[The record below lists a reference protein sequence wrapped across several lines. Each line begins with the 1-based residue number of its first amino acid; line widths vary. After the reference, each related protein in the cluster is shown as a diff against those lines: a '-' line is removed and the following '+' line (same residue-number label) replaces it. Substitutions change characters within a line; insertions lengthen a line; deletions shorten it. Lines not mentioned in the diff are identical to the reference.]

1 MELKRILARDTRSAT
16 EKAMALFGPDVLIIS
31 NNRVEGQTE
40 LIVALDLVEAYSDEL
55 MAEEMGAIEHRQT
68 ATRYPSGAALSG
80 VNRRLSSTPSSVN
93 QPFSDHLHQM
103 LQTGGQVEPIGT
115 PASTSTS
122 TSTSN
127 DSGDL
132 LLSQGRE
139 QTRSLEIVSLVREEF
154 AALRQEFRLSQQTA
168 SWQLNQYWPE
178 HIQPLVQVMTEVG
191 VPTALR
197 ALLQEGLREQPTL
210 DIALDS
216 IRAQLTHNLERP
228 QEGFP
233 NRGIHVM
240 AGLSG
245 SGKTLMVAKAA
256 QQLAMHYGNEY
267 VAVVSYHDMRAG
279 AWSQTQMLCAQL
291 GVECYRAS
299 DADTLKLLLEE
310 LSPKRLILIDT
321 PGVQMED
328 RLAEILQ
335 VCPEAGLHAVVPADS
350 SAVTLSRIML
360 KSKLP
365 WQSLMI
371 SKLDEAN
378 SPWPLIQFLI
388 AEGAQCVVSAGGG
401 SDKISDGLKSSG
413 LQKLINM
420 AMTQLNPTLD
430 AFGADLTQAAAKP
443 ATLETPV
450 NEAEVSNEPLTHAM
464 GLSRPNWSL
473 EMPQSELHG

>member
-16 EKAMALFGPDVLIIS
+16 EKAMAMFGPDVLIIS
-31 NNRVEGQTE
+31 NHRVEGQTE
-40 LIVALDLVEAYSDEL
+40 LIVALDVAEATLDEML
-55 MAEEMGAIEHRQT
+55 ETDAEEQSQESNSVTVTAKGPRQ
-68 ATRYPSGAALSG
+68 
-80 VNRRLSSTPSSVN
+80 RLSSTPSSVSS
-93 QPFSDHLHQM
+93 PFSDHLHQL
-103 LQTGGQVEPIGT
+103 LQPASRMAQQAEAEPI
-115 PASTSTS
+115 AHVSTEH
-122 TSTSN
+122 
-127 DSGDL
+127 L
-132 LLSQGRE
+132 LTQGRE
-139 QTRSLEIVSLVREEF
+139 QVRSQEIVSLVREEL

-168 SWQLNQYWPE
+168 NWQMNQYWPA
-178 HIQPLVQVMTEVG
+178 HIQPLVQAMTEAA

-210 DIALDS
+210 DSALDS

-233 NRGIHVM
+233 NKGVHVM

-256 QQLAMHYGNEY
+256 QQVALHYGTEY

-291 GVECYRAS
+291 GVDCFRAGS
-299 DADTLKLLLEE
+299 PETLKLLLDE
-310 LSPKRLILIDT
+310 LSPRRMIVIDT
-321 PGVQMED
+321 PGVQMSE

-401 SDKISDGLKSSG
+401 SDNISDGLKSSG

-420 AMTQLNPTLD
+420 AMTQLNPSLD
-430 AFGADLTQAAAKP
+430 AFGGDMSQVAAKP

-450 NEAEVSNEPLTHAM
+450 NEAEASSEPLTHAM

>member
-16 EKAMALFGPDVLIIS
+16 EKAMAMFGPDVLIIS
-31 NNRVEGQTE
+31 NHRVEGQTE
-40 LIVALDLVEAYSDEL
+40 LIVALDVAEASLDDMFETD
-55 MAEEMGAIEHRQT
+55 AEEQSQESNSVTVTAKGPRQ
-68 ATRYPSGAALSG
+68 
-80 VNRRLSSTPSSVN
+80 RLSSTPSSVSS
-93 QPFSDHLHQM
+93 PFSDHLHQL
-103 LQTGGQVEPIGT
+103 LQPASRMAQQAEAEPI
-115 PASTSTS
+115 AHVSTEH
-122 TSTSN
+122 
-127 DSGDL
+127 L
-132 LLSQGRE
+132 LTQGRE
-139 QTRSLEIVSLVREEF
+139 QVRSQEIVSLVREEL
-154 AALRQEFRLSQQTA
+154 ASLRQEFRLSQQTA
-168 SWQLNQYWPE
+168 NWQMNQYWPA
-178 HIQPLVQVMTEVG
+178 HIQPLVQAMTEAA

-210 DIALDS
+210 DSALDS

-233 NRGIHVM
+233 NKGVHVM

-256 QQLAMHYGNEY
+256 QQVALHYGTEY

-291 GVECYRAS
+291 GVDCFRAGS
-299 DADTLKLLLEE
+299 PETLKLLLDE
-310 LSPKRLILIDT
+310 LSPRRMIVIDT
-321 PGVQMED
+321 PGVQMSE
-328 RLAEILQ
+328 RLAEILE

-401 SDKISDGLKSSG
+401 SDNISDGLKSSG

-420 AMTQLNPTLD
+420 AMTQLNPSLD
-430 AFGADLTQAAAKP
+430 AFGGDLSQVAAKP
-443 ATLETPV
+443 ATLETLV
-450 NEAEVSNEPLTHAM
+450 NEAEASNEPLTHAM

>member
-16 EKAMALFGPDVLIIS
+16 EKAMAMFGPDVLIIS
-31 NNRVEGQTE
+31 NHRVEGQTE
-40 LIVALDLVEAYSDEL
+40 LIVALDVAEASLDEML
-55 MAEEMGAIEHRQT
+55 ETDAEEQSQESNSVTVTAKGPRQ
-68 ATRYPSGAALSG
+68 P
-80 VNRRLSSTPSSVN
+80 LSSTPSSVSS
-93 QPFSDHLHQM
+93 PFSDHLHQL
-103 LQTGGQVEPIGT
+103 LQPASRMAQQAEAEPIAH
-115 PASTSTS
+115 ASTEH
-122 TSTSN
+122 
-127 DSGDL
+127 L
-132 LLSQGRE
+132 LTQGRE
-139 QTRSLEIVSLVREEF
+139 QVRSQEIVSLVREEL

-168 SWQLNQYWPE
+168 NWQMNQYWPA
-178 HIQPLVQVMTEVG
+178 HIQPLVQAMTEAT

-210 DIALDS
+210 DSALDS

-233 NRGIHVM
+233 NKGVHVM

-256 QQLAMHYGNEY
+256 QQVALHYGTEY

-291 GVECYRAS
+291 GVDCFRAGS
-299 DADTLKLLLEE
+299 PETLKLLLDE
-310 LSPKRLILIDT
+310 LSPRRMIVIDT
-321 PGVQMED
+321 PGVQMSE

-401 SDKISDGLKSSG
+401 SDNISDGLKSSG
-413 LQKLINM
+413 LQKLINI
-420 AMTQLNPTLD
+420 AMTHLTPSSD
-430 AFGADLTQAAAKP
+430 AFVPDTMEDATKP
-443 ATLETPV
+443 ATLVTQV
-450 NEAEVSNEPLTHAM
+450 NEADAANVPLTHTL

>member
-16 EKAMALFGPDVLIIS
+16 EKAMAMFGPDVLIIS
-31 NNRVEGQTE
+31 NHRVEGQTE
-40 LIVALDLVEAYSDEL
+40 LIVALDVAEATLDEML
-55 MAEEMGAIEHRQT
+55 ETDAEEQSQESNSVTVTAKGPRQ
-68 ATRYPSGAALSG
+68 
-80 VNRRLSSTPSSVN
+80 RLSSTPSSVSS
-93 QPFSDHLHQM
+93 PFSDHLHQL
-103 LQTGGQVEPIGT
+103 LQPASRMAQQAEAEPI
-115 PASTSTS
+115 AHVSTEH
-122 TSTSN
+122 
-127 DSGDL
+127 L
-132 LLSQGRE
+132 LTQGRE
-139 QTRSLEIVSLVREEF
+139 QVRSQEIVSLVREEL

-168 SWQLNQYWPE
+168 NWQMNQYWPA
-178 HIQPLVQVMTEVG
+178 HIQPLVQAMTEAA

-210 DIALDS
+210 DSALDS

-233 NRGIHVM
+233 NKGVHVM

-256 QQLAMHYGNEY
+256 QQVALHYGTEY

-291 GVECYRAS
+291 GVDCFRAGS
-299 DADTLKLLLEE
+299 PETLKLLLDE
-310 LSPKRLILIDT
+310 LSPRRMIVIDT
-321 PGVQMED
+321 PGVQMSE

-401 SDKISDGLKSSG
+401 SDNISDGLKSSG

-420 AMTQLNPTLD
+420 AMTQLNPSLD
-430 AFGADLTQAAAKP
+430 AFGGDLSQVAAKP
-443 ATLETPV
+443 ATLETLV
-450 NEAEVSNEPLTHAM
+450 NEAEASNEPLTHAM

>member
-16 EKAMALFGPDVLIIS
+16 EKAMAMFGPDVLIIS

-40 LIVALDLVEAYSDEL
+40 LIVAMDVAEASLDEL
-55 MAEEMGAIEHRQT
+55 LENDLEAQSQESNSVTVTAKGPRQ
-68 ATRYPSGAALSG
+68 RM
-80 VNRRLSSTPSSVN
+80 SSTPSSVSG
-93 QPFSDHLHQM
+93 PFSDHLHQLLHPASRM
-103 LQTGGQVEPIGT
+103 AQQAEAEPI
-115 PASTSTS
+115 AHVSTEH
-122 TSTSN
+122 
-127 DSGDL
+127 L
-132 LLSQGRE
+132 LTQGRE
-139 QTRSLEIVSLVREEF
+139 QVRSQEIVSLVREEL

-168 SWQLNQYWPE
+168 NWQMNQYWPA
-178 HIQPLVQVMTEVG
+178 HIQPLVQSMTEAA

-210 DIALDS
+210 DSALDS

-233 NRGIHVM
+233 NKGVHVM

-256 QQLAMHYGNEY
+256 QQVALHYGTEY

-291 GVECYRAS
+291 GVDCFRAGS
-299 DADTLKLLLEE
+299 PETLKLLLDE
-310 LSPKRLILIDT
+310 LSPRRMIVIDT
-321 PGVQMED
+321 PGVQMSE

-388 AEGAQCVVSAGGG
+388 AEGAQCMVSAGGG

-450 NEAEVSNEPLTHAM
+450 NEAEASSEPLTHAM

>member
-1 MELKRILARDTRSAT
+1 MELKRILDRDTRSAT

-31 NNRVEGQTE
+31 NHRVEGQTE
-40 LIVALDLVEAYSDEL
+40 LIVALDVAEAASEDMFETESKTQSQ
-55 MAEEMGAIEHRQT
+55 ASSVAAA
-68 ATRYPSGAALSG
+68 ATSSLRT
-80 VNRRLSSTPSSVN
+80 RISSTPSSVSN
-93 QPFSDHLHQM
+93 PFSDHLHQL
-103 LQTGGQVEPIGT
+103 LQAGSKMAQSAEAEPT
-115 PASTSTS
+115 SNASTEH
-122 TSTSN
+122 
-127 DSGDL
+127 L
-132 LLSQGRE
+132 LTQGRE
-139 QTRSLEIVSLVREEF
+139 QVRSQEIVSLVREEL

-168 SWQLNQYWPE
+168 SWQMNQYWPA
-178 HIQPLVQVMTEVG
+178 HIQPLVEAMTEAAI
-191 VPTALR
+191 PTALR

-210 DIALDS
+210 DNALES
-216 IRAQLTHNLERP
+216 IRTQLTHNLERP

-233 NRGIHVM
+233 NKGVHVM

-256 QQLAMHYGNEY
+256 QQVAMHYGTEY

-291 GVECYRAS
+291 GVDCFRAGS
-299 DADTLKLLLEE
+299 PETLKLLLDE
-310 LSPKRLILIDT
+310 LSPRRMIVIDT
-321 PGVQMED
+321 PGVQMNE

-360 KSKLP
+360 KSQLP

-371 SKLDEAN
+371 SKLDEAH

-388 AEGAQCVVSAGGG
+388 AEGAQCVVSAGGS
-401 SDKISDGLKSSG
+401 SDKMSDGLKSSG
-413 LQKLINM
+413 LQKLINI
-420 AMTQLNPTLD
+420 AMNQLAPSSNAFD
-430 AFGADLTQAAAKP
+430 AELIQAALKP
-443 ATLETPV
+443 ATLETSV
-450 NEAEVSNEPLTHAM
+450 IEVDAANEALTHTV

>member
-16 EKAMALFGPDVLIIS
+16 EKAMAMFGPDVLIIS
-31 NNRVEGQTE
+31 NHRVEGQTE
-40 LIVALDLVEAYSDEL
+40 LIVALDVAEASLDEML
-55 MAEEMGAIEHRQT
+55 ETDAEEQSQESNSVTVTAKGPRQ
-68 ATRYPSGAALSG
+68 
-80 VNRRLSSTPSSVN
+80 RLSSTPSSVSS
-93 QPFSDHLHQM
+93 PFSDHLHQL
-103 LQTGGQVEPIGT
+103 LQPASRMAQQAEAEPI
-115 PASTSTS
+115 AHVSTEH
-122 TSTSN
+122 
-127 DSGDL
+127 L
-132 LLSQGRE
+132 LTQGRE
-139 QTRSLEIVSLVREEF
+139 QVRSQEIVSLVREEL

-168 SWQLNQYWPE
+168 NWQMNQYWPA
-178 HIQPLVQVMTEVG
+178 HIQPLVQAMTEAA

-210 DIALDS
+210 DSALDS

-233 NRGIHVM
+233 NKGVHVM

-256 QQLAMHYGNEY
+256 QQVALHYGTEY

-291 GVECYRAS
+291 GVDCFRAGS
-299 DADTLKLLLEE
+299 PETLKLLLDE
-310 LSPKRLILIDT
+310 LSPRRMIVIDT
-321 PGVQMED
+321 PGVQMSE
-328 RLAEILQ
+328 RLAEILE

-388 AEGAQCVVSAGGG
+388 AEGAKCVVSAGGG
-401 SDKISDGLKSSG
+401 SDNISDGLKSSG

-420 AMTQLNPTLD
+420 AMTQLNPSLD

-443 ATLETPV
+443 ATLETLV
-450 NEAEVSNEPLTHAM
+450 NEAETSNEPLTHAM

>member
-40 LIVALDLVEAYSDEL
+40 LIVALDVAAASSDEL
-55 MAEEMGAIEHRQT
+55 MAEEMGAIENGQT
-68 ATRYPSGAALSG
+68 ATPYPSGAALSG
-80 VNRRLSSTPSSVN
+80 VNKRLSSTPSSVN
-93 QPFSDHLHQM
+93 QPFSDHLHH
-103 LQTGGQVEPIGT
+103 LLKTGGQSESNGSRD
-115 PASTSTS
+115 STA
-122 TSTSN
+122 N
-127 DSGDL
+127 DSSDH

-139 QTRSLEIVSLVREEF
+139 QARSQEIVSLVREEL

-168 SWQLNQYWPE
+168 SWQMNQYWPA
-178 HIQPLVQVMTEVG
+178 HIQPLVQAMTEVG

-210 DIALDS
+210 DSALDS

-256 QQLAMHYGNEY
+256 QQLAMQYGNEY

-291 GVECYRAS
+291 GVECYRANG
-299 DADTLKLLLEE
+299 ADTLKLLLEE

-350 SAVTLSRIML
+350 SGVTLSRIML
-360 KSKLP
+360 KSKLN

-371 SKLDEAN
+371 SKLDESN

-388 AEGAQCVVSAGGG
+388 AEGAECVVSAGGG

-413 LQKLINM
+413 LQKLINI
-420 AMTQLNPTLD
+420 AMTHLTPSSD
-430 AFGADLTQAAAKP
+430 AFAPDTMEEAIKP
-443 ATLETPV
+443 ATLVTQV
-450 NEAEVSNEPLTHAM
+450 NEADATNVPLTHTL

>member
-16 EKAMALFGPDVLIIS
+16 EKAMAMFGPDVLIIS

-40 LIVALDLVEAYSDEL
+40 LIVAMDVAEASLDEL
-55 MAEEMGAIEHRQT
+55 LENDLEAQSQESNSVTVTAKGPRQ
-68 ATRYPSGAALSG
+68 RM
-80 VNRRLSSTPSSVN
+80 SSTPSSVSS
-93 QPFSDHLHQM
+93 PFSDHLHQLLHPASRM
-103 LQTGGQVEPIGT
+103 AQQAEAEPI
-115 PASTSTS
+115 AHVSTEH
-122 TSTSN
+122 
-127 DSGDL
+127 L
-132 LLSQGRE
+132 LTQGRE
-139 QTRSLEIVSLVREEF
+139 QVRSQEIVSLVREEL

-168 SWQLNQYWPE
+168 NWQMNQYWPA
-178 HIQPLVQVMTEVG
+178 HIQPLVQAMTEAA

-210 DIALDS
+210 DSALDS

-233 NRGIHVM
+233 NKGVHVM

-256 QQLAMHYGNEY
+256 QQVALHYGTEY

-291 GVECYRAS
+291 GVDCFRAGS
-299 DADTLKLLLEE
+299 PETLKLLLDE
-310 LSPKRLILIDT
+310 LSPRRMIVIDT
-321 PGVQMED
+321 PGVQMSE

>member
-16 EKAMALFGPDVLIIS
+16 EKAMAMFGPDVLIIS
-31 NNRVEGQTE
+31 NHRVEGQTE
-40 LIVALDLVEAYSDEL
+40 LIVALDVAEASLDEML
-55 MAEEMGAIEHRQT
+55 ETDAEEQSQESNSVTVTAKGPRQ
-68 ATRYPSGAALSG
+68 
-80 VNRRLSSTPSSVN
+80 RLSSTPSSVSS
-93 QPFSDHLHQM
+93 PFSDHLHQL
-103 LQTGGQVEPIGT
+103 LQPASRMAQQAEAEPI
-115 PASTSTS
+115 AQVSTEH
-122 TSTSN
+122 
-127 DSGDL
+127 L
-132 LLSQGRE
+132 LTQGRE
-139 QTRSLEIVSLVREEF
+139 QVRSQEIVSLVREEL

-168 SWQLNQYWPE
+168 NWQMNQYWPA
-178 HIQPLVQVMTEVG
+178 HIQPLVQAMTEAA

-210 DIALDS
+210 DSALDS

-233 NRGIHVM
+233 NKGVHVM

-256 QQLAMHYGNEY
+256 QQVALHYGTEY

-291 GVECYRAS
+291 GVDCFRAGS
-299 DADTLKLLLEE
+299 PETLKLLLDE
-310 LSPKRLILIDT
+310 LSPRRMIVIDT
-321 PGVQMED
+321 PGVQMSE
-328 RLAEILQ
+328 RLAEILE

-401 SDKISDGLKSSG
+401 SDNISDGLKSSG

-420 AMTQLNPTLD
+420 AMTQLNPSLD
-430 AFGADLTQAAAKP
+430 AFGGDLSQVAAKP
-443 ATLETPV
+443 ATLETLV
-450 NEAEVSNEPLTHAM
+450 NEAEASNEPLTHAM

>member
-40 LIVALDLVEAYSDEL
+40 LIVALDVAAASSDEL
-55 MAEEMGAIEHRQT
+55 MSEEMGAIEHGQT
-68 ATRYPSGAALSG
+68 ATPYLSGAALSG
-80 VNRRLSSTPSSVN
+80 VNKRLSSTPSSVN
-93 QPFSDHLHQM
+93 QPFSDHLHH
-103 LQTGGQVEPIGT
+103 LLKTGGQGELNGSHD
-115 PASTSTS
+115 STA
-122 TSTSN
+122 N
-127 DSGDL
+127 DSGDQ

-139 QTRSLEIVSLVREEF
+139 QARSQEIVSLVREEL

-168 SWQLNQYWPE
+168 SWQMNQYWPA
-178 HIQPLVQVMTEVG
+178 HIQPLVQAMTEVG

-210 DIALDS
+210 DSALDS

-256 QQLAMHYGNEY
+256 QQLAMQYGNEY

-291 GVECYRAS
+291 GVECYRANG
-299 DADTLKLLLEE
+299 ADTLKLLLEE

-350 SAVTLSRIML
+350 SGVTLSRIML
-360 KSKLP
+360 KSKLN

-371 SKLDEAN
+371 SKLDESN

-388 AEGAQCVVSAGGG
+388 AEGAECVVSAGGG

-413 LQKLINM
+413 LQKLINI
-420 AMTQLNPTLD
+420 AMTHLTPSSD
-430 AFGADLTQAAAKP
+430 AFAPDTMEEAIKP
-443 ATLETPV
+443 ATLVTQV
-450 NEAEVSNEPLTHAM
+450 NEADATNVPLTHTL

>member
-16 EKAMALFGPDVLIIS
+16 EKAMAMFGPDVLIIS
-31 NNRVEGQTE
+31 NHRVEGQTE
-40 LIVALDLVEAYSDEL
+40 LIVALDVAEASLDEL
-55 MAEEMGAIEHRQT
+55 FETDAEEQSPESNSVTVTAKGPRQ
-68 ATRYPSGAALSG
+68 
-80 VNRRLSSTPSSVN
+80 RLSSTPSSVSS
-93 QPFSDHLHQM
+93 PFSDHLHQL
-103 LQTGGQVEPIGT
+103 LQPASRMAQQAEAEPI
-115 PASTSTS
+115 AHVSTEH
-122 TSTSN
+122 
-127 DSGDL
+127 L
-132 LLSQGRE
+132 LTQGRE
-139 QTRSLEIVSLVREEF
+139 QVRSQEIVSLVREEL

-168 SWQLNQYWPE
+168 NWQMNQYWPA
-178 HIQPLVQVMTEVG
+178 HIQPLVQAMTEAA

-210 DIALDS
+210 DSALDS

-233 NRGIHVM
+233 NKGVHVM

-256 QQLAMHYGNEY
+256 QQVALHYGTEY

-291 GVECYRAS
+291 GVDCFRAGS
-299 DADTLKLLLEE
+299 PETLKLLLDE
-310 LSPKRLILIDT
+310 LSPRRMIVIDT
-321 PGVQMED
+321 PGVQMSE
-328 RLAEILQ
+328 RLAEILE

-401 SDKISDGLKSSG
+401 SDNISDGLKSSG

-420 AMTQLNPTLD
+420 AMTQLSPSLD
-430 AFGADLTQAAAKP
+430 AFGGYMSQAATKP

-450 NEAEVSNEPLTHAM
+450 NEVEAANEPLTHEM

>member
-16 EKAMALFGPDVLIIS
+16 EKAMAMFGPDVLIIS
-31 NNRVEGQTE
+31 NHRVEGQTE
-40 LIVALDLVEAYSDEL
+40 LIVALDVAEASLDDMFETD
-55 MAEEMGAIEHRQT
+55 AEEQSPESNSVTVTAKGPRQ
-68 ATRYPSGAALSG
+68 
-80 VNRRLSSTPSSVN
+80 RLSSTPSSVSS
-93 QPFSDHLHQM
+93 PFSDHLHQL
-103 LQTGGQVEPIGT
+103 LQPASRMAQQAEAEPI
-115 PASTSTS
+115 AHVSTEH
-122 TSTSN
+122 
-127 DSGDL
+127 L
-132 LLSQGRE
+132 LTQGRE
-139 QTRSLEIVSLVREEF
+139 QVRSQEIVSLVREEL

-168 SWQLNQYWPE
+168 NWQMNQYWPA
-178 HIQPLVQVMTEVG
+178 HIQPLVQAMTEAA

-210 DIALDS
+210 DSALDS

-233 NRGIHVM
+233 NKGVHVM

-256 QQLAMHYGNEY
+256 QQVALHYGTEY

-291 GVECYRAS
+291 GVDCFRAGS
-299 DADTLKLLLEE
+299 PETLKLLLDE
-310 LSPKRLILIDT
+310 LSPRRMIVIDT
-321 PGVQMED
+321 PGVQMSE

-350 SAVTLSRIML
+350 SAVNLSRIML

-401 SDKISDGLKSSG
+401 SDNISDGLKSSG

-420 AMTQLNPTLD
+420 AMTQLNPSLD
-430 AFGADLTQAAAKP
+430 AFGGDLSQAAAKP
-443 ATLETPV
+443 ATLETLV
-450 NEAEVSNEPLTHAM
+450 NEAEASNEPLTHAM

>member
-1 MELKRILARDTRSAT
+1 MELKRILARDTRTAT
-16 EKAMALFGPDVLIIS
+16 EKAIAMFGPDVLIIS

-40 LIVALDLVEAYSDEL
+40 LIVAMDVAEASLDEL
-55 MAEEMGAIEHRQT
+55 LENDLEAQSQESNSVTVTAKGPRQ
-68 ATRYPSGAALSG
+68 RM
-80 VNRRLSSTPSSVN
+80 SSTPSSVSG
-93 QPFSDHLHQM
+93 PFSDHLHQLLHPASRM
-103 LQTGGQVEPIGT
+103 AQQAEAEPI
-115 PASTSTS
+115 AHVSTEH
-122 TSTSN
+122 
-127 DSGDL
+127 L
-132 LLSQGRE
+132 LTQGRE
-139 QTRSLEIVSLVREEF
+139 QVRSQEIVSLVREEL

-168 SWQLNQYWPE
+168 NWQMNQYWPA
-178 HIQPLVQVMTEVG
+178 HIQPLVQSMTEAA

-210 DIALDS
+210 DSALDS

-233 NRGIHVM
+233 NKGVHVM

-256 QQLAMHYGNEY
+256 QQVALHYGTEY

-291 GVECYRAS
+291 GVDCFRAGS
-299 DADTLKLLLEE
+299 PETLKLLLDE
-310 LSPKRLILIDT
+310 LSPRRMIVIDT
-321 PGVQMED
+321 PGVQMSE

-420 AMTQLNPTLD
+420 AMAQLNPTLD

>member
-1 MELKRILARDTRSAT
+1 VAAAGPRAR
-16 EKAMALFGPDVLIIS
+16 V
-31 NNRVEGQTE
+31 
-40 LIVALDLVEAYSDEL
+40 
-55 MAEEMGAIEHRQT
+55 
-68 ATRYPSGAALSG
+68 
-80 VNRRLSSTPSSVN
+80 SSTPSSVN
-93 QPFSDHLHQM
+93 NPFSDHLHQL
-103 LQTGGQVEPIGT
+103 LQSGSKLAQPVQAEPVAQ
-115 PASTSTS
+115 ASTEH
-122 TSTSN
+122 
-127 DSGDL
+127 L
-132 LLSQGRE
+132 LTQGRE
-139 QTRSLEIVSLVREEF
+139 QVRSQEIVSLVREEL

-168 SWQLNQYWPE
+168 SWQMNQYWPA
-178 HIQPLVQVMTEVG
+178 HIQPLVEAMTEAAI
-191 VPTALR
+191 PTALR
-197 ALLQEGLREQPTL
+197 ALLQEGLREQPSL
-210 DIALDS
+210 DSALSS

-233 NRGIHVM
+233 NKGVHVL

-256 QQLAMHYGNEY
+256 QQVAMHYGTEY

-291 GVECYRAS
+291 GVDCFRAGS
-299 DADTLKLLLEE
+299 PETLKLLLDE
-310 LSPKRLILIDT
+310 LSPRRMIVIDT
-321 PGVQMED
+321 PGVQINE

-335 VCPEAGLHAVVPADS
+335 VCPEVGLHAVVPADS

-360 KSKLP
+360 KSQLP

-413 LQKLINM
+413 LQKLINIAM
-420 AMTQLNPTLD
+420 AQLAPSSD
-430 AFGADLTQAAAKP
+430 AFDTDIIQAGVKP
-443 ATLETPV
+443 ATLETSV
-450 NEAEVSNEPLTHAM
+450 SEVDAANEPLTHAV
-464 GLSRPNWSL
+464 GLSRPNWTL

>member
-16 EKAMALFGPDVLIIS
+16 EKAMAMFGPDVLIIS

-40 LIVALDLVEAYSDEL
+40 LIVAMDVAEA
-55 MAEEMGAIEHRQT
+55 APEEMFDMTSEAQSQASSPVT
-68 ATRYPSGAALSG
+68 VAATSPRA
-80 VNRRLSSTPSSVN
+80 RISSTPSSVN
-93 QPFSDHLHQM
+93 NPFSDHLHQL
-103 LQTGGQVEPIGT
+103 LQPGSKMAQAEEAEPAAPI
-115 PASTSTS
+115 STEQ
-122 TSTSN
+122 
-127 DSGDL
+127 L
-132 LLSQGRE
+132 LTQGRD
-139 QTRSLEIVSLVREEF
+139 QVRSQEIVSLVREEL

-168 SWQLNQYWPE
+168 SWQMNQYWPA
-178 HIQPLVQVMTEVG
+178 HIQPLVQSMTEAA

-210 DIALDS
+210 DSALDS

-233 NRGIHVM
+233 NKGVHVM

-256 QQLAMHYGNEY
+256 QQVALHYGTEY

-291 GVECYRAS
+291 GVDCFRAGS
-299 DADTLKLLLEE
+299 PETLKLLLDE
-310 LSPKRLILIDT
+310 LSPRRMIVIDT
-321 PGVQMED
+321 PGVQMSE

-420 AMTQLNPTLD
+420 AMAQLNPTLD

>member
-16 EKAMALFGPDVLIIS
+16 EKAMAMFGPDVLIIS
-31 NNRVEGQTE
+31 NHRVEGQTE
-40 LIVALDLVEAYSDEL
+40 LIVALDVAEASLDEML
-55 MAEEMGAIEHRQT
+55 ETDAEEQSQESNSVTVTAKGPRQ
-68 ATRYPSGAALSG
+68 
-80 VNRRLSSTPSSVN
+80 RLSSTPSSVSS
-93 QPFSDHLHQM
+93 PFSDHLHQL
-103 LQTGGQVEPIGT
+103 LQPASRMAQQAEAEPI
-115 PASTSTS
+115 AHVSTEH
-122 TSTSN
+122 
-127 DSGDL
+127 L
-132 LLSQGRE
+132 LTQGRE
-139 QTRSLEIVSLVREEF
+139 QVRSQEIVSLVREEL

-168 SWQLNQYWPE
+168 NWQMNQYWPA
-178 HIQPLVQVMTEVG
+178 HIQPLVQAMTEAA

-210 DIALDS
+210 DSALDS

-233 NRGIHVM
+233 NKGVHVM

-256 QQLAMHYGNEY
+256 QQVALHYGTEY

-291 GVECYRAS
+291 GVDCFRAGS
-299 DADTLKLLLEE
+299 PETLKLLLDE
-310 LSPKRLILIDT
+310 LSPRRMIVIDT
-321 PGVQMED
+321 PGVQMSE

-401 SDKISDGLKSSG
+401 SDNISDGLKSSG

-420 AMTQLNPTLD
+420 AMTQLSPSLD
-430 AFGADLTQAAAKP
+430 AFEGDLSQVAAKP
-443 ATLETPV
+443 ATLETLV
-450 NEAEVSNEPLTHAM
+450 NEAEASNEPLTHAM

>member
-16 EKAMALFGPDVLIIS
+16 EKAMAMFGPDVLIIS

-40 LIVALDLVEAYSDEL
+40 LIVALDVAEASLDEL
-55 MAEEMGAIEHRQT
+55 LETDSEAQSQESNSVTVTAKGPRQ
-68 ATRYPSGAALSG
+68 RMS
-80 VNRRLSSTPSSVN
+80 NTPSSVSG
-93 QPFSDHLHQM
+93 PFSDHLHQLLHPASRM
-103 LQTGGQVEPIGT
+103 AQQAQAEPI
-115 PASTSTS
+115 AHVSTEH
-122 TSTSN
+122 
-127 DSGDL
+127 L
-132 LLSQGRE
+132 LTQGRE
-139 QTRSLEIVSLVREEF
+139 QVRSQEIVSLVREEL

-168 SWQLNQYWPE
+168 NWQMNQYWPA
-178 HIQPLVQVMTEVG
+178 HIQPLVQAMTEAA

-210 DIALDS
+210 DSALDS

-228 QEGFP
+228 QEGFS
-233 NRGIHVM
+233 NKGVHVM

-256 QQLAMHYGNEY
+256 QQVALHYGTEY

-291 GVECYRAS
+291 GVDCFRAGS
-299 DADTLKLLLEE
+299 PETLKLLLDE
-310 LSPKRLILIDT
+310 LSPRRMIVIDT
-321 PGVQMED
+321 PGVQMSE

-335 VCPEAGLHAVVPADS
+335 ICPEAGLHAVVPADS

-420 AMTQLNPTLD
+420 AMTQLNPSLD
-430 AFGADLTQAAAKP
+430 AFGGDMSQVAAKP

-450 NEAEVSNEPLTHAM
+450 NEAEASSEPLTHAM

>member
-1 MELKRILARDTRSAT
+1 M
-16 EKAMALFGPDVLIIS
+16 AMFGPDVLIIS
-31 NNRVEGQTE
+31 NHRVEGQTE
-40 LIVALDLVEAYSDEL
+40 LIVALDVAEASLDEML
-55 MAEEMGAIEHRQT
+55 ETDAEEQSQESNSVTVTAKGPRQ
-68 ATRYPSGAALSG
+68 
-80 VNRRLSSTPSSVN
+80 RLSSTPSSVSS
-93 QPFSDHLHQM
+93 PFSDHLHQL
-103 LQTGGQVEPIGT
+103 LQPASRMAQQAEAEPI
-115 PASTSTS
+115 AHVSTEH
-122 TSTSN
+122 
-127 DSGDL
+127 L
-132 LLSQGRE
+132 LTQGRE
-139 QTRSLEIVSLVREEF
+139 QVRSQEIVSLVREEL

-168 SWQLNQYWPE
+168 NWQMNQYWPA
-178 HIQPLVQVMTEVG
+178 HIQPLVQAMTEAA

-210 DIALDS
+210 DSALDS

-233 NRGIHVM
+233 NKGVHVM

-256 QQLAMHYGNEY
+256 QQVALHYGTEY

-291 GVECYRAS
+291 GVDCFRAGS
-299 DADTLKLLLEE
+299 PETLKLLLDE
-310 LSPKRLILIDT
+310 LSPRRMIVIDT
-321 PGVQMED
+321 PGVQMSE

-401 SDKISDGLKSSG
+401 SDNISDGLKSSG

-420 AMTQLNPTLD
+420 AMTQLNPSLD
-430 AFGADLTQAAAKP
+430 AFGGDLSQVAAKP
-443 ATLETPV
+443 ATLETLV
-450 NEAEVSNEPLTHAM
+450 NEAEASNEPLTHAM

>member
-16 EKAMALFGPDVLIIS
+16 EKAMAMFGPDVLIIS
-31 NNRVEGQTE
+31 NHRVEGQTE
-40 LIVALDLVEAYSDEL
+40 LIVALDVAEASMDE
-55 MAEEMGAIEHRQT
+55 MFETDAEEQSPESNSVTVTAKGPRQ
-68 ATRYPSGAALSG
+68 
-80 VNRRLSSTPSSVN
+80 RLSSTPSSVSS
-93 QPFSDHLHQM
+93 PFSDHLHQL
-103 LQTGGQVEPIGT
+103 LQPASRMAQQAEAEPI
-115 PASTSTS
+115 AHVSTEH
-122 TSTSN
+122 
-127 DSGDL
+127 L
-132 LLSQGRE
+132 LTQGRE
-139 QTRSLEIVSLVREEF
+139 QVRSQEIVSLVREEL

-168 SWQLNQYWPE
+168 NWQMNQYWPA
-178 HIQPLVQVMTEVG
+178 HIQPLVQAMTEAA

-210 DIALDS
+210 DSALDS

-233 NRGIHVM
+233 NKGVHVM

-256 QQLAMHYGNEY
+256 QQVALHYGTEY

-291 GVECYRAS
+291 GVDCFRAGS
-299 DADTLKLLLEE
+299 PETLKLLLDE
-310 LSPKRLILIDT
+310 LSPRRMIVIDT
-321 PGVQMED
+321 PGVQMSE

-401 SDKISDGLKSSG
+401 SDNISDGLKSSG

-420 AMTQLNPTLD
+420 AMTQLNPSLD
-430 AFGADLTQAAAKP
+430 AFGGDLSQVAAKP
-443 ATLETPV
+443 ATLETLV
-450 NEAEVSNEPLTHAM
+450 NEAEASNEPLTHAM

>member
-16 EKAMALFGPDVLIIS
+16 EKAMAMFGPDVLIIS

-40 LIVALDLVEAYSDEL
+40 LIVAMDVAEASLDEL
-55 MAEEMGAIEHRQT
+55 LETDLEAQSQESNSVTVTAKGPRQ
-68 ATRYPSGAALSG
+68 RM
-80 VNRRLSSTPSSVN
+80 SSTPSSVSS
-93 QPFSDHLHQM
+93 PFSDHLHQLLHPASRM
-103 LQTGGQVEPIGT
+103 AQQAEAEPI
-115 PASTSTS
+115 AHVSTEH
-122 TSTSN
+122 
-127 DSGDL
+127 L
-132 LLSQGRE
+132 LTQGRE
-139 QTRSLEIVSLVREEF
+139 QVRSQEIVSLVREEL

-168 SWQLNQYWPE
+168 NWQMNQYWPA
-178 HIQPLVQVMTEVG
+178 HIQPLVQAMTEAA

-210 DIALDS
+210 DSALDS

-233 NRGIHVM
+233 NKGVHVM

-256 QQLAMHYGNEY
+256 QQVALHYGTEY

-291 GVECYRAS
+291 GVDCFRAGS
-299 DADTLKLLLEE
+299 PETLKLLLDE
-310 LSPKRLILIDT
+310 LSPRRMIVIDT
-321 PGVQMED
+321 PGVQMSE

-443 ATLETPV
+443 ATLETLV
-450 NEAEVSNEPLTHAM
+450 NEVDAANEPLTHEM

>member
-16 EKAMALFGPDVLIIS
+16 EKAMAMFGPDVLIIS
-31 NNRVEGQTE
+31 NHRVEGQTE
-40 LIVALDLVEAYSDEL
+40 LIVALDVAEASLDEML
-55 MAEEMGAIEHRQT
+55 ETDAEEQSQESNSVTVTAKGPRQ
-68 ATRYPSGAALSG
+68 
-80 VNRRLSSTPSSVN
+80 RLSSTPSSVSS
-93 QPFSDHLHQM
+93 PFSDHLHQL
-103 LQTGGQVEPIGT
+103 LQPASRMAQQAEAEPI
-115 PASTSTS
+115 AHVSTEH
-122 TSTSN
+122 
-127 DSGDL
+127 L
-132 LLSQGRE
+132 LTQGRE
-139 QTRSLEIVSLVREEF
+139 QVRSQEIVSLVREEL

-168 SWQLNQYWPE
+168 NWQMNQYWPA
-178 HIQPLVQVMTEVG
+178 HIQPLVQAMTEAA

-210 DIALDS
+210 DSALDS

-233 NRGIHVM
+233 NKGVHVM

-256 QQLAMHYGNEY
+256 QQVALHYGTEY

-291 GVECYRAS
+291 GVECFRAGS
-299 DADTLKLLLEE
+299 PETLKLLLDE
-310 LSPKRLILIDT
+310 LSPRRMIVIDT
-321 PGVQMED
+321 PGVQMSE

-401 SDKISDGLKSSG
+401 SDNISDGLKSSG

-420 AMTQLNPTLD
+420 AMTQLNPSLD
-430 AFGADLTQAAAKP
+430 AFGGDLSQVAAKP
-443 ATLETPV
+443 ATLETLV
-450 NEAEVSNEPLTHAM
+450 NEAEASNEPLTHAM

>member
-16 EKAMALFGPDVLIIS
+16 EKAMAMFGPDVLIIS

-40 LIVALDLVEAYSDEL
+40 LIVAMDVAEASPEEFLDENESSLNAKESVTVSVA
-55 MAEEMGAIEHRQT
+55 AID
-68 ATRYPSGAALSG
+68 AA
-80 VNRRLSSTPSSVN
+80 RRISSTPSSLN
-93 QPFSDHLHQM
+93 SPFSDHLHQLLQPGSRT
-103 LQTGGQVEPIGT
+103 LQTETEPVEMVSTEQILTEGRDQVR
-115 PASTSTS
+115 
-122 TSTSN
+122 
-127 DSGDL
+127 
-132 LLSQGRE
+132 SQ
-139 QTRSLEIVSLVREEF
+139 EIVSLVREEL

-168 SWQLNQYWPE
+168 SWQMNQYWPA
-178 HIQPLVQVMTEVG
+178 HIQPLIQTMTEAG

-210 DIALDS
+210 DRALDS
-216 IRAQLTHNLERP
+216 IRTQLAHNLERP

-256 QQLAMHYGNEY
+256 QQAAMHYGAEY

-291 GVECYRAS
+291 GVDCFRAS
-299 DADTLKLLLEE
+299 SPETLQLLLNE
-310 LSPKRLILIDT
+310 LSPRRLILIDT
-321 PGVQMED
+321 PGVQMTE
-328 RLAEILQ
+328 RLAEIVQ
-335 VCPEAGLHAVVPADS
+335 ICPQAGLHAVVPADS
-350 SAVTLSRIML
+350 SGVSLSRIMS

-371 SKLDEAN
+371 SKLDESN

-388 AEGAQCVVSAGGG
+388 ADGAQCMVSAGGG

-413 LQKLINM
+413 LQKLINI
-420 AMTQLNPTLD
+420 AIDNLQPISD
-430 AFGADLTQAAAKP
+430 AFEDDALEEAAKP
-443 ATLETPV
+443 ATLDTQVSEV
-450 NEAEVSNEPLTHAM
+450 EAANEPLTHDM

-473 EMPQSELHG
+473 EIPQSELHG

>member
-16 EKAMALFGPDVLIIS
+16 EKAMAMFGPDVLIIS

-40 LIVALDLVEAYSDEL
+40 LIVALDVAEASLDEL
-55 MAEEMGAIEHRQT
+55 LETDSEAQSQESNSVTVTAKGPRQ
-68 ATRYPSGAALSG
+68 RMS
-80 VNRRLSSTPSSVN
+80 NTPSSVSG
-93 QPFSDHLHQM
+93 PFSDHLHQLLHPASRM
-103 LQTGGQVEPIGT
+103 AQQAEAEPI
-115 PASTSTS
+115 AHVSTEH
-122 TSTSN
+122 
-127 DSGDL
+127 L
-132 LLSQGRE
+132 LTQGRE
-139 QTRSLEIVSLVREEF
+139 QVRSQEIVSLVREEL

-168 SWQLNQYWPE
+168 NWQMNQYWPA
-178 HIQPLVQVMTEVG
+178 HIQPLVQSMTEAA

-210 DIALDS
+210 DSALDS

-233 NRGIHVM
+233 NKGVHVM

-256 QQLAMHYGNEY
+256 QQVALHYGTEY

-291 GVECYRAS
+291 GVDCFRAGS
-299 DADTLKLLLEE
+299 PETLKLLLDE
-310 LSPKRLILIDT
+310 LSPRRMIVIDT
-321 PGVQMED
+321 PGVQMSE
-328 RLAEILQ
+328 RLAEILE

-401 SDKISDGLKSSG
+401 SDNISDGLKSSG

-420 AMTQLNPTLD
+420 AMTQLNPSLD
-430 AFGADLTQAAAKP
+430 AFGGDLSQVAAKP
-443 ATLETPV
+443 ATLETLV
-450 NEAEVSNEPLTHAM
+450 NEAEASNEPLTHAM

>member
-16 EKAMALFGPDVLIIS
+16 EKAMAMFGPDVLIIS
-31 NNRVEGQTE
+31 NHRVEGQTE
-40 LIVALDLVEAYSDEL
+40 LIVALDVAEASLDEML
-55 MAEEMGAIEHRQT
+55 ETDAEEQSQESNSVTVTAKGPRQ
-68 ATRYPSGAALSG
+68 
-80 VNRRLSSTPSSVN
+80 RLSSTPSSVSS
-93 QPFSDHLHQM
+93 PFSDHLHQL
-103 LQTGGQVEPIGT
+103 LQPASRMAQQAEAEPIAH
-115 PASTSTS
+115 ASTEH
-122 TSTSN
+122 
-127 DSGDL
+127 L
-132 LLSQGRE
+132 LTQGRE
-139 QTRSLEIVSLVREEF
+139 QVRSQEIVSLVREEL

-168 SWQLNQYWPE
+168 NWQMNQYWPA
-178 HIQPLVQVMTEVG
+178 HIQPLVQAMTEAA

-210 DIALDS
+210 DSALDS

-233 NRGIHVM
+233 NKGVHVM

-256 QQLAMHYGNEY
+256 QQVALHYGTEY

-291 GVECYRAS
+291 GVDCFRAGNPE
-299 DADTLKLLLEE
+299 TLKLLLDE
-310 LSPKRLILIDT
+310 LSPRRMIVIDT
-321 PGVQMED
+321 PGVQMSE

-401 SDKISDGLKSSG
+401 SDNISDGLKSSG

-420 AMTQLNPTLD
+420 AMTQLNPSLD
-430 AFGADLTQAAAKP
+430 AFGGDLSQVAAKP
-443 ATLETPV
+443 ATLETLV
-450 NEAEVSNEPLTHAM
+450 NEAEASNEPLTHAM

>member
-16 EKAMALFGPDVLIIS
+16 EKAMAMFGPDVLIIS

-40 LIVALDLVEAYSDEL
+40 LIVAMDVAEASPEEFLDENESSLNAKESVTVSVA
-55 MAEEMGAIEHRQT
+55 AID
-68 ATRYPSGAALSG
+68 AA
-80 VNRRLSSTPSSVN
+80 RRISSTPSSLN
-93 QPFSDHLHQM
+93 SPFSDHLHQLLQPGSRT
-103 LQTGGQVEPIGT
+103 LQTETEPVAMVSTEQILTEGRDQVR
-115 PASTSTS
+115 
-122 TSTSN
+122 
-127 DSGDL
+127 
-132 LLSQGRE
+132 SQ
-139 QTRSLEIVSLVREEF
+139 EIVSLVREEL

-168 SWQLNQYWPE
+168 SWQMNQYWPA
-178 HIQPLVQVMTEVG
+178 HIQPLIQTMTEAG

-210 DIALDS
+210 DRALDS
-216 IRAQLTHNLERP
+216 IRTQLAHNLERP

-256 QQLAMHYGNEY
+256 QQAAMHYGAEY

-291 GVECYRAS
+291 GVDCFRAS
-299 DADTLKLLLEE
+299 SPETLQLLLNE
-310 LSPKRLILIDT
+310 LSPRRLILIDT
-321 PGVQMED
+321 PGVQMTE
-328 RLAEILQ
+328 RLAEIVQ
-335 VCPEAGLHAVVPADS
+335 ICPQAGLHAVVPADS
-350 SAVTLSRIML
+350 SGVSLSRIMS

-371 SKLDEAN
+371 SKLDESN

-388 AEGAQCVVSAGGG
+388 ADGAQCMVSAGGG

-413 LQKLINM
+413 LQKLINI
-420 AMTQLNPTLD
+420 AIDNLQPISD
-430 AFGADLTQAAAKP
+430 AFEDDALEEAAKP
-443 ATLETPV
+443 ATLDTQVSEV
-450 NEAEVSNEPLTHAM
+450 EAANEPLTQDM

-473 EMPQSELHG
+473 EIPQSELHG

>member
-16 EKAMALFGPDVLIIS
+16 EKAMAMFGPDVLIIS
-31 NNRVEGQTE
+31 NHRVEGQTE
-40 LIVALDLVEAYSDEL
+40 LIVALDVAEASLDEML
-55 MAEEMGAIEHRQT
+55 ETDAEEQSQESNSVTVTAKGPRQ
-68 ATRYPSGAALSG
+68 P
-80 VNRRLSSTPSSVN
+80 LSSTPSSVSS
-93 QPFSDHLHQM
+93 PFSDHLHQL
-103 LQTGGQVEPIGT
+103 LQ
-115 PASTSTS
+115 PASRMAQQAEAELIAHVSTEH
-122 TSTSN
+122 
-127 DSGDL
+127 L
-132 LLSQGRE
+132 LTQGRE
-139 QTRSLEIVSLVREEF
+139 QVRSQEIVSLVREEL

-168 SWQLNQYWPE
+168 NWQMNQYWPA
-178 HIQPLVQVMTEVG
+178 HIQPLVQAMTEAA

-210 DIALDS
+210 DSALDS

-233 NRGIHVM
+233 NKGVHVM

-256 QQLAMHYGNEY
+256 QQVALHYGTEY

-291 GVECYRAS
+291 GVDCFRAGS
-299 DADTLKLLLEE
+299 PETLKLLLDE
-310 LSPKRLILIDT
+310 LSPRRMIVIDT
-321 PGVQMED
+321 PGVQMSE

-401 SDKISDGLKSSG
+401 SDNISDGLKSSG

-420 AMTQLNPTLD
+420 AMTQLNPSLD
-430 AFGADLTQAAAKP
+430 AFGGDLSQVAAKP
-443 ATLETPV
+443 ATLETLV
-450 NEAEVSNEPLTHAM
+450 NEAEASNEPLTHAM